1 MAREAKVKKVESLDV
16 NEFKGSKEIFE
27 HAGAIVFGFD
37 ISARSKTV
45 ELVIDNFFTED
56 INKEDVY
63 LAIHDGNPSNAMPV
77 CALPNLK
84 ALSRYIVE
92 VPVADYITVNFTYDK
107 VHFSIVNLP
116 EDVEKK
122 IFNLSYNGWYVA
134 KNAETKLEKPE
145 DEKKTDDKQ
154 KAEDEKKEDAS
165 DKKKTESKKTENAAS
180 KSVAR
185 TNKILAIVGG
195 IALAFIVVV
204 VLSLIFN

>member
-16 NEFKGSKEIFE
+16 NEFKGSKEVFE

-37 ISARSKTV
+37 ISARSKTI

-56 INKEDVY
+56 IDKEDVY
-63 LAIHDGNPSNAMPV
+63 LAINDGNPSNAMPV

-92 VPVADYITVNFTYDK
+92 VPVADYFTVNFTYDK

-122 IFNLSYNGWYVA
+122 IFDLSYNGWYAA
-134 KNAETKLEKPE
+134 KNAGTKLEEPE
-145 DEKKTDDKQ
+145 DGKKTEDKQEAEEKKPS
-154 KAEDEKKEDAS
+154 AENEKKEDAS
-165 DKKKTESKKTENAAS
+165 DDKENAAS

-195 IALAFIVVV
+195 IALAFIVAV
-204 VLSLIFN
+204 VLSLIFS